1 MPKHYTGKEYLE
13 IDIASHFGLD
23 KTSFEKR
30 IKWVELHEDTLEN
43 LEDGADDFFQF
54 SAAVMAYREAQ
65 AGKPSGY
72 MVSLDAIASGPQLL
86 SVLIG
91 CKVGAANTGAT
102 GQKRVDTYGIMADTM
117 SDLLGYPIECSRADI
132 KYSFMP
138 HFYGSEAEPKNLLGE
153 DSPEYAVFYQ
163 ATDMVCPGANM
174 LLPAIMGLWNDE
186 ALSYQ
191 FDFPDGGIANCM
203 VNRQIQ
209 TKIEVDT
216 IEGHPVFDYI
226 HTVNE
231 PIEFGEEGS
240 KFLPS
245 AITHGCDGYLVRE
258 LTARCDHDKG
268 KLRSAQYELLRRLKR
283 NIDITEAYLTCERSW
298 RKHEC
303 ISLVGT
309 EYVNSWS
316 VNQMSKEYCEAL
328 LGLVNVVLKRP
339 SFKVVSVHD
348 CFKCLPNYMDWV
360 RQTYIDILCELA
372 DSRVLD
378 AILSDIA
385 GYAIT
390 VPKLSDDLSDLI
402 KDSEY
407 PLA

>member
-1 MPKHYTGKEYLE
+1 M

-23 KTSFEKR
+23 NLPFKER
-30 IKWVELHEDTLEN
+30 INWVVRQEQRDSLEYQELH
-43 LEDGADDFFQF
+43 ADDFFQYA
-54 SAAVMAYREAQ
+54 AAVMAYREAQ

-72 MVSLDAIASGPQLL
+72 MVSLDACASGTQIL
-86 SVLIG
+86 STLIG
-91 CKVGAANTGAT
+91 CKIGAASSGVTGQTRKDVYKDVTDEMESILNKNMDYDGSDVKAALMTFFYGSKQEPINTFGEDTAELGAFFEAANTVAPGAT
-102 GQKRVDTYGIMADTM
+102 
-117 SDLLGYPIECSRADI
+117 
-132 KYSFMP
+132 
-138 HFYGSEAEPKNLLGE
+138 
-153 DSPEYAVFYQ
+153 
-163 ATDMVCPGANM
+163 M
-174 LLPAIMGLWNDE
+174 LLPIIMGLWDSE
-186 ALSYQ
+186 ALQYQ
-191 FDFPDGGIANCM
+191 WDYPDGGMVNCM
-203 VNRQIQ
+203 VKQKVK

-231 PIEFGEEGS
+231 PIEAGDEGS
-240 KFLPS
+240 MCLP
-245 AITHGCDGYLVRE
+245 AGITHGCDGYLVRE

-283 NIDITEAYLTCERSW
+283 NINVPRGTLTCEALW

-303 ISLVGT
+303 TSLVGI
-309 EYVNSWS
+309 EYVTAWS

-328 LGLVNVVLKRP
+328 LGLVNDVLKRP

-360 RQTYIDILCELA
+360 RQAYIDILCELA